1 MKKSEVRKKRKIKE
15 NKNKEPGCLFYIW
28 IIWIVIGIIV
38 SQVRNES
45 FFSAEYIL
53 SYVIVPPLLYNAL
66 IKDGGFIL

>member
-28 IIWIVIGIIV
+28 IIWNVIGIIV

-45 FFSAEYIL
+45 FFSFEYIL
-53 SYVIVPPLLYNAL
+53 LYVIAPPLFYYAF
-66 IKDGGFIL
+66 IKNGGFIQ